1 MLPLTDPLKNFI
13 SKHTDNQ
20 TVNTSI
26 ETDDHK
32 LKSEKDK
39 NSKLKSFFI
48 KTLYPDNYTSTHTVK
63 ESLSKHYK
71 LINTHSERVREREMK
86 LKY

>member
-13 SKHTDNQ
+13 SKHSDNQ

-26 ETDDHK
+26 DTDDHK
-32 LKSEKDK
+32 LKNEKYK

-48 KTLYPDNYTSTHTVK
+48 KTL
-63 ESLSKHYK
+63 
-71 LINTHSERVREREMK
+71 
-86 LKY
+86 

>member
-13 SKHTDNQ
+13 SKHSDNQ

-32 LKSEKDK
+32 LKSEKV

-48 KTLYPDNYTSTHTVK
+48 KTL
-63 ESLSKHYK
+63 
-71 LINTHSERVREREMK
+71 
-86 LKY
+86 